1 MLTSRTADGKCQ
13 IVIDVEDLTVP
24 AEWRNVWLAM
34 EAIVAMCTRAGKG
47 GKWEVACEFDRA
59 IRLPQVTDTDT
70 VQVTPS
76 APGQLPGL
84 FVSVMDEVTPT
95 GVVAISQD
103 NSQSATPSDFA
114 GSENPE
120 SLPQSL
126 ASNRAPTLVLS
137 PSATVV
143 IAWIYHMVK
152 SKQFCDGNLSL
163 LVLQMN
169 STRNEVLVATSGE
182 PSGP

>member
-24 AEWRNVWLAM
+24 AEWRNVWLA
-34 EAIVAMCTRAGKG
+34 RAGKG
-47 GKWEVACEFDRA
+47 GKSEVACEFDRA

-70 VQVTPS
+70 VQVTPG
-76 APGQLPGL
+76 APAQLPGL

-95 GVVAISQD
+95 GVVAVSQD
-103 NSQSATPSDFA
+103 NSQNATPSDFA

-126 ASNRAPTLVLS
+126 VSNRAPTLVLS
-137 PSATVV
+137 PPATVV
-143 IAWIYHMVK
+143 IA
-152 SKQFCDGNLSL
+152 
-163 LVLQMN
+163 
-169 STRNEVLVATSGE
+169 
-182 PSGP
+182 